1 MVGASRVRQ
10 ITVVVVDDH
19 EMMRQGIK
27 NILRRDRGVRILG
40 EAGEGPEA
48 LSLIAALQPDIALLD
63 IRLREG
69 SGIDVVKGCKELAPS
84 TKILIVSAYDDHHYV
99 KSMVRLGVRG
109 YLVKSAS
116 GRDLRRA
123 VRDIAEGHLVF
134 PSDIADK
141 VIDALS
147 IGGGPSVRRRPNT
160 ALTGRESEVMYRIA
174 EGLTNREIAEVLG
187 ISSKTVEAHVQRLML
202 KTGATT
208 RAQAA
213 ANVGL
218 GDVPV

>member
-1 MVGASRVRQ
+1 
-10 ITVVVVDDH
+10 
-19 EMMRQGIK
+19 
-27 NILRRDRGVRILG
+27 
-40 EAGEGPEA
+40 
-48 LSLIAALQPDIALLD
+48 
-63 IRLREG
+63 
-69 SGIDVVKGCKELAPS
+69 
-84 TKILIVSAYDDHHYV
+84 
-99 KSMVRLGVRG
+99 MVRLGVRG